1 MRACSRTKSVANLVL
16 ASNKIT
22 SAQEGYLERY
32 RNHTRHMLDVSSSV
46 AARLMLLLTVSA
58 QVIAKPNTETA
69 QPIPR
74 SRLRTT
80 DPRRHHESCGIE
92 GD

>member
-1 MRACSRTKSVANLVL
+1 MRACSHTKSIANLVL

-46 AARLMLLLTVSA
+46 AARLILLLTVSI
-58 QVIAKPNTETA
+58 QVIAKPNTEAA

-80 DPRRHHESCGIE
+80 DPRRHHEGRGIE

>member
-1 MRACSRTKSVANLVL
+1 
-16 ASNKIT
+16 
-22 SAQEGYLERY
+22 
-32 RNHTRHMLDVSSSV
+32 MLDVSSSV
-46 AARLMLLLTVSA
+46 AARLVLLLTVSI
-58 QVIAKPNTETA
+58 QVITKPNTEAA

-80 DPRRHHESCGIE
+80 DPWRYHEGRGIE